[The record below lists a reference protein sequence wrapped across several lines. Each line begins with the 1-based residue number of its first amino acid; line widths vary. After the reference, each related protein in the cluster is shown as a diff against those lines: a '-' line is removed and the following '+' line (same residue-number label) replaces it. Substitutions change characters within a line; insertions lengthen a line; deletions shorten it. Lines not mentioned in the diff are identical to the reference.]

1 MTASNKYRAYFTV
14 FGEFDPEDV
23 TRVLGLQPTRT
34 WRKGDMNPET
44 GLERNHTR
52 WSLESRLQES
62 EPLEFHVDDVLQQ
75 LDGVAGSIRDLAAK
89 YNGTLQLVA
98 YVYTQYPGL
107 CMAPEQVKDLA
118 NLGLS
123 FDFDFYYLYSD
134 KREDSN

>member
-1 MTASNKYRAYFTV
+1 MAEPNKYRAYFTV

-23 TRVLGLQPTRT
+23 TRDLGLQPTRS
-34 WRKGDMNPET
+34 WRRGDVNGET

-52 WSLESRLQES
+52 WSLESRLQDS

-75 LDGVAGSIRDLAAK
+75 LQSAAGTVRKFAAE

-98 YVYTQYPGL
+98 YFYTAYPGL
-107 CMAPEQVKDLA
+107 YMDIEQVKSLA
-118 NLGLS
+118 DLGLS
-123 FDFDFYYLYSD
+123 FDCDFYYLYSD